1 MEPLKNEKQ
10 RKGDI
15 SLGILYNEGKV
26 RRRREWRGFK
36 DTMYDFGKWLEIWG
50 VMAGVSMSRGFLKGL
65 FRYRWM
71 VNYLAVPHM
80 IDKFTIG
87 QREETLRITRTAMKQ
102 IVKDVALVI
111 KQCLRGDRRSGNDKN
126 FSDKCV
132 IVDENAMTSFMMG
145 FPDLIALQREVPT
158 LFSANLIN
166 QNSATHYIDV
176 AQMFGIPGDVCPMPE
191 TELGVSIEDDFVV
204 AGKCAVQV
212 NTTCDGSMM
221 GNGPI
226 AKRLEQEYGIP
237 TFQMAAPIRHRNE
250 DVQEYA
256 AVEIKNAIAFIEEK
270 TGAKWDW
277 DAYFAAAKRV
287 NNTTRNRLE
296 WLEINAT
303 PYPQFVGAVFSLYND
318 TNYMGNC
325 GRSAE
330 FPLIDDKIMKLVM
343 KGYQKKHM
351 MAPVYRHRCLIWG
364 VQSQYAFD
372 MLYWMM
378 ECWGVVPLTDML
390 SMVIEREIAEEDTP
404 ENREQAYYDMAY
416 LSENM
421 IMRNRTHGGYAV
433 LLDEMWEYCEKMNAD
448 MVMLWEHMACKALTA
463 MHGQFEEQA
472 RQRGIHLVWVTHDL
486 CDPRICSRQTIRDQ
500 FNRYMR
506 TVMREE
512 PVDPTLEVLPDDNA
526 W

>member
-1 MEPLKNEKQ
+1 MDVMKNEKI
-10 RKGDI
+10 RKGDA
-15 SLGILYNEGKV
+15 SLGVLYDSGKV

-36 DTMYDFGKWLEIWG
+36 DTLYDFGQWLKLWG
-50 VMAGVSMSRGFLKGL
+50 IMINVSLGRGFFKGL

-87 QREETLRITRTAMKQ
+87 QRDEALRITHTA
-102 IVKDVALVI
+102 IGYVVKDVALTI
-111 KQCLRGDRRSGNDKN
+111 KRCLRADSRSGNDVK
-126 FSDKCV
+126 FSDRCV
-132 IVDENAMTSFMMG
+132 LVDENAMTSFLMG

-158 LFSANLIN
+158 MFSANLIN
-166 QNSATHYIDV
+166 QDSAVHYIDV
-176 AQMFGIPGDVCPMPE
+176 AQTFGIPGDVCPMPE
-191 TELGVSIEDDFVV
+191 TEAGISIEDDFVV

-221 GNGPI
+221 GNGII
-226 AKRLEQEYGIP
+226 AKRLEKQYHIP
-237 TFQMAAPIRHRNE
+237 TFQMAAPLRHRSE
-250 DVQEYA
+250 DVQTYA
-256 AVEIKNAIAFIEEK
+256 AEEIKAAIAFIEEH
-270 TGAKWDW
+270 TGARWNW

-296 WLEINAT
+296 WLDINST

-325 GRSAE
+325 GRSPE
-330 FPLIDDKIMKLVM
+330 FPLIDEKIMKLVRR
-343 KGYQKKHM
+343 GYEKKSM
-351 MAPVYRHRCLIWG
+351 LCREYRHRCLVWG
-364 VQSQYAFD
+364 VQPQYVID

-421 IMRNRTHGGYAV
+421 IMRNHTHGGYEV
-433 LLDEMWEYCEKMNAD
+433 LVDQLWEYCEKMNAD
-448 MVMLWEHMACKALTA
+448 MVMMWEHISCKALTA

-472 RQRGIHLVWVTHDL
+472 RARGIRLVWVSHDL
-486 CDPRICSRQTIRDQ
+486 CDPRIYSRQAIRDQ

-512 PVDPTLEVLPDDNA
+512 PVDPSLEVLPDDEA